1 MYRKAAEKLAEVAI
15 DKQIISSD
23 DKAMY
28 IYAYEAMFARI
39 LGWGTLLL
47 LGIIFQCIPGT
58 IAFFIVFFPLRI
70 FAGGYHARNYEK
82 CYMTSTVTF
91 AFLTFGSRF
100 IVSDINPLILIIIVV
115 ACLTTIL
122 VLAPVGDENKP
133 LDQFEQIKYGII
145 AKVIATVE
153 AIVII
158 LMVFE
163 QLNWEI
169 VLFSTSALLLESA
182 LLLAAK
188 CKISYA

>member
-47 LGIIFQCIPGT
+47 LGIFFQRIPGT

-115 ACLTTIL
+115 ASPINRL
-122 VLAPVGDENKP
+122 
-133 LDQFEQIKYGII
+133 
-145 AKVIATVE
+145 
-153 AIVII
+153 IVMS
-158 LMVFE
+158 L
-163 QLNWEI
+163 
-169 VLFSTSALLLESA
+169 
-182 LLLAAK
+182 
-188 CKISYA
+188 

>member
-47 LGIIFQCIPGT
+47 LGIIFQCISGT